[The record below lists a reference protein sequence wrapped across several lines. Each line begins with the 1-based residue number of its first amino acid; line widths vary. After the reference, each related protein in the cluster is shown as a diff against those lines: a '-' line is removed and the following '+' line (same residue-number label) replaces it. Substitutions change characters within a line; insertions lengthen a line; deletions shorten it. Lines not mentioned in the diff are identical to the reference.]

1 MKIRLS
7 VDWPTTLALNRRRE
21 KLMEIR
27 ARRWLAAWYRCPTCG
42 AQTAQTR
49 MTPTK
54 AHRAYIPECY
64 GWQCDC
70 HMEIV
75 EQKYYTTFAI
85 EDGVGL
91 TTVAG
96 TLAALGAFKVCD
108 YVFPNIVVFRRFVER
123 RQAELAK
130 EAQEYFERTRV
141 IEAESKARREKQ
153 QKEEA
158 LVKEA

>member
-27 ARRWLAAWYRCPTCG
+27 ARRWLAVYYRCPQCG
-42 AQTAQTR
+42 AQTACTR
-49 MTPTK
+49 TTPTK
-54 AHRAYIPECY
+54 AHREYRPTCY
-64 GWQCDC
+64 SLQCEDRLLE
-70 HMEIV
+70 MV

-96 TLAALGAFKVCD
+96 TLAALGPFKVCD
-108 YVFPNIVVFRRFVER
+108 YV
-123 RQAELAK
+123 
-130 EAQEYFERTRV
+130 
-141 IEAESKARREKQ
+141 
-153 QKEEA
+153 
-158 LVKEA
+158 